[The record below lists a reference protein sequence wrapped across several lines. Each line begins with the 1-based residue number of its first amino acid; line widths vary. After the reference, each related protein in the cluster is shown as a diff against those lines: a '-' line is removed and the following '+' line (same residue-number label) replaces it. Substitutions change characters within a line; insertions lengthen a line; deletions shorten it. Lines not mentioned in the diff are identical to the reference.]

1 MGKTERL
8 SVAADVEGKMLAIK
22 KEIQTHNGLFRIGAV
37 VLNEDETWK
46 DDKVKPIFADNDFQ
60 LHFRPNGERGVHVGR
75 KHFRS
80 VDEAE
85 AYIWLLDIN
94 GFSVADL

>member
-1 MGKTERL
+1 MIC
-8 SVAADVEGKMLAIK
+8 VK
-22 KEIQTHNGLFRIGAV
+22 KEIETHNGLFRIGAV

-46 DDKVKPIFADNDFQ
+46 DDSVKPVCADNDFM
-60 LHFRPNGERGVHVGR
+60 LHFVPNGRKGTHVGK

-94 GFSVADL
+94 GFSVMDL